1 MVTAY
6 PEKKDPIITVTNL
19 TKKFG
24 KFTAVDNVNF
34 NIHRGEIL
42 GFIGPNGAGKTTT
55 IKMIN
60 GLLSIT
66 SGEVLVK
73 GMDIKKNLRQVKGI
87 MGYMSQKF
95 SLYPL
100 LTALEN
106 VEFFAGIT
114 GISKSGI
121 EQLKDGL
128 RDRIDAVFLEKLV
141 NDVPPGV
148 KQDVALFVSLISD
161 PEIIFLDEPTSGVAP
176 DARRAFWMEIYNLK
190 KMGKTLLVSTH
201 NLDEVAYVDR
211 IMMIH
216 RGKKLVEGAPD
227 DLLETY
233 QKESV
238 ETLFKDLIAENEQ
251 T

>member
-1 MVTAY
+1 MTADHNMG
-6 PEKKDPIITVTNL
+6 DPIIKISNL

-24 KFTAVDNVNF
+24 KFTAVDNINF

-66 SGEVLVK
+66 SGDVWVHGK
-73 GMDIKKNLRQVKGI
+73 DIRKNLREIKGI

-121 EQLKDGL
+121 TQLKDKL
-128 RDRIDAVFLEKLV
+128 RNRIEPLFLEKLI
-141 NDVPPGV
+141 NDVPPGI

-176 DARRAFWMEIYNLK
+176 DARRSFWMEIYNLK
-190 KMGKTLLVSTH
+190 KLGKTLLVSTH

-211 IMMIH
+211 VLMIH
-216 RGKKLVEGAPD
+216 HGKKLAEGAPD
-227 DLLETY
+227 DLLREFH
-233 QKESV
+233 KESI
-238 ETLFKDLIAENEQ
+238 ESLFKDLVTENEQ

>member
-1 MVTAY
+1 MTAN
-6 PEKKDPIITVTNL
+6 PEKKDPIITVSNL

-34 NIHRGEIL
+34 NIHKGEIL

-66 SGEVLVK
+66 SGEVWVQGK
-73 GMDIKKNLRQVKGI
+73 DIKKNLRQVKGI

-100 LTALEN
+100 LTAMEN

-114 GISKSGI
+114 GISRYGI
-121 EQLKDGL
+121 EQLKEKL
-128 RDRIDAVFLEKLV
+128 RNRIDPVFLDKLV

-176 DARRAFWMEIYNLK
+176 DARRSFWMEIYNLK

-211 IMMIH
+211 ILMIH
-216 RGKKLVEGAPD
+216 HGKKLVEGAPD
-227 DLLETY
+227 DLLKTY
-233 QKESV
+233 QKESI
-238 ETLFKDLIAENEQ
+238 EILFKDLITENEQ